1 MTRQGIGIAM
11 KRTESL
17 KSLLEATLRINRS
30 VDLSDVLRSIVSVT
44 RELLSVE
51 RGTLYVVDHE
61 RGELWSTVLDD
72 PNVTEIRLPFGR
84 GVAGNVALDGKT
96 VLLNNPYTDSRFDGS
111 VDQRSGF
118 RTRNMLVAPLQ
129 DPVTGQVAGVLQLLN
144 KIGGDFCQDDA
155 ERVAAVS
162 AHLAVTLNKSVQM
175 HRMRTR
181 QVELQN
187 QLERRTEELI
197 QAHQEIRDKN
207 QAMSKE
213 LGMAVLLQ
221 QTLLPEKL
229 PRTERI
235 WFETLYRPSTELS
248 GDLFDLIMFDDH
260 RFGLVLVD
268 VMGHGVAS
276 AMVAAM
282 FKMAFHFHASEGHAP
297 SRLVGKMNRW
307 LIEALPSENRM
318 MTAVYLYL
326 DCERL
331 TARFTVAGHPH
342 PRILRRT
349 SREIELVDTGDIPL
363 GMIPDFGFHEKEI
376 QLQPGDRVLLFTDGL
391 YECEDPEGIPMGMQT
406 ADAILKNTA
415 GQQAQVVINELW
427 NASCSHRH
435 EQSAG
440 DDVTLVVFDV
450 ATPDRAPSP
459 PSSTS

>member
-1 MTRQGIGIAM
+1 MN
-11 KRTESL
+11 RTESL
-17 KSLLEATLRINRS
+17 KALMEATLEINRS
-30 VDLSDVLRSIVSVT
+30 VDLSDVLSSIVSVT
-44 RELLSVE
+44 RELLSAE

-72 PNVTEIRLPFGR
+72 PKVREIRLPFGR

-96 VLLNNPYTDSRFDGS
+96 ILLNNPYTDRRFDGS

-129 DPVTGQVAGVLQLLN
+129 DPVTGRVAGVVQLLN

-162 AHLAVTLNKSVQM
+162 AHLAVTLNKSLEM
-175 HRMRTR
+175 HRLRTR
-181 QVELQN
+181 QIELQN

-197 QAHQEIRDKN
+197 RAHQEIRDKN

-221 QTLLPEKL
+221 RTLLPKEL
-229 PRTERI
+229 PRTQRI
-235 WFETLYRPSTELS
+235 WFETLYRPSTQLS
-248 GDLFDLIMFDDH
+248 GDLFDLMTFDDH
-260 RFGLVLVD
+260 HLGLVLVD

-276 AMVAAM
+276 AMVGAM
-282 FKMAFHFHASEGHAP
+282 FKMAFDFHASADLSP
-297 SRLVGKMNRW
+297 SRLVGRMNRW
-307 LIEALPSENRM
+307 LIEALPAENRM
-318 MTAVYLYL
+318 MTAVYLCL

-342 PRILRRT
+342 PRILRRA

-363 GMIPDFGFHEKEI
+363 GMIPDFGFHDKEI

-391 YECEDPEGIPMGMQT
+391 YECEGPEGMPMGMQT
-406 ADAILKNTA
+406 VDTILKNTA
-415 GQQAQVVINELW
+415 GQQPHVVIHELW
-427 NASCSHRH
+427 NASSSHRH
-435 EQSAG
+435 SQSAG

-450 ATPDRAPSP
+450 ATPDSDPSP
-459 PSSTS
+459 SSSAS